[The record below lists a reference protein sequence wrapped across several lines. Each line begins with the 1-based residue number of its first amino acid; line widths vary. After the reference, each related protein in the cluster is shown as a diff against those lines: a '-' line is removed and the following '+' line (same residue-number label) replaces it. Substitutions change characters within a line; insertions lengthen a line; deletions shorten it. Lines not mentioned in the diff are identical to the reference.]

1 MENFPQLAVSLVY
14 ALQITMTNF
23 DSWSLVLSPLFC
35 FSVKIGVTTIRPP
48 LSPVFVP
55 LRVVVRL

>member
-23 DSWSLVLSPLFC
+23 DSLSLVLSPLFC
-35 FSVKIGVTTIRPP
+35 VSVKIGVTTIRPFSP
-48 LSPVFVP
+48 LVLFRC
-55 LRVVVRL
+55 L